1 MDGLDAAQWATPA
14 VQALISAM
22 TSDLWVSARDR
33 FARVLARRP
42 DAAGEVSEDLEES
55 RLQLVDAGGAD
66 EAREEITSEWL
77 GRFRRA
83 LTRDPSL
90 MDELRS
96 LIEEHGEK
104 QTSPSGSVTQH
115 VSATGGGIVF
125 NQGTGVQNNQ
135 VDSK

>member
-1 MDGLDAAQWATPA
+1 MAGLDATQWATPA
-14 VQALISAM
+14 VQALIGAM
-22 TSDLWVSARDR
+22 TSDLWASARDR

-55 RLQLVDAGGAD
+55 QQQLVDAGATD
-66 EAREEITSEWL
+66 EAREEISSEWL

-90 MDELRS
+90 LDELRS
-96 LIEEHGEK
+96 LIEDYGEK
-104 QTSPSGSVTQH
+104 QASPGVVTQN
-115 VSATGGGIVF
+115 VSATGGGTVF

-135 VDSK
+135 VDQK